1 MKLNNTWRLIVG
13 AVFFCFAV
21 QFSPWVLAQNKLEP
35 YFLGMPFTLWFGIL
49 ITLLLVLLTAVG
61 GYVFSR
67 LKSDELKEE

>member
-1 MKLNNTWRLIVG
+1 MKIKNVWRGIVS
-13 AVFFCFAV
+13 AVFLCSAL

-49 ITLLLVLLTAVG
+49 ITILLVLLTALG
-61 GYVFSR
+61 GVVFSR